1 MKNLQLEPN
10 IRNILAEPK
19 RHRLEV
25 RVHHGHD
32 VLLLHLAIIVMF
44 IVRFMFL
51 VMFMFTIIIIIRPK
65 PARPS
70 GIVGP
75 RYRSSGYLFGVF

>member
-1 MKNLQLEPN
+1 MKNLLLEPN

-32 VLLLHLAIIVMF
+32 VLLLHLVIIVIVILIIVMF
-44 IVRFMFL
+44 IV
-51 VMFMFTIIIIIRPK
+51 IIMLIRMN
-65 PARPS
+65 S
-70 GIVGP
+70 FSTCSFSDIN
-75 RYRSSGYLFGVF
+75 

>member
-32 VLLLHLAIIVMF
+32 VLLLLHLAIIVIVIILIIVMF
-44 IVRFMFL
+44 IV
-51 VMFMFTIIIIIRPK
+51 IIILVRMNSFSTCSFSDI
-65 PARPS
+65 S
-70 GIVGP
+70 
-75 RYRSSGYLFGVF
+75 

>member
-1 MKNLQLEPN
+1 MKNLLLEPN

-32 VLLLHLAIIVMF
+32 VLLLHLVIIV
-44 IVRFMFL
+44 IVM
-51 VMFMFTIIIIIRPK
+51 VMVMVIIIMLIRMN
-65 PARPS
+65 S
-70 GIVGP
+70 FSTCSFSDIN
-75 RYRSSGYLFGVF
+75 